1 MTAVA
6 SPPRSRIR
14 VRRLAVGLVLV
25 VGLTACGEGNP
36 EAPLGPLKDGLP
48 ALAGRVPGTV
58 TRAGGTDTADVVA
71 KLQAAITSKG
81 GAVAT
86 VVDHSAR
93 AARAGTSFPEVVTV
107 VGGSPATQVPL
118 LRLDQ
123 RAGVLL
129 PERYLVRQDVEGG
142 AVTVTYDSAD
152 YVAAVSGIGDAAAS
166 APLATGAADVAYAAT
181 GHDPQALPTP
191 LIGVTPARFVVSV
204 FGSADVPVTVG
215 RLTRAAGRAPTS
227 NAAAV
232 DLAAGSAT
240 DGPVIRPTSAVLV
253 NVPEAEGPLLQA
265 APSMALEFPL
275 RFLVWID
282 DQNRTLIG
290 YPSPASLAARHG
302 VAATDPA
309 VVKLTTE
316 ADRLART
323 AAGLLQ

>member
-1 MTAVA
+1 
-6 SPPRSRIR
+6 
-14 VRRLAVGLVLV
+14 VRRLAVGLALAAV
-25 VGLTACGEGNP
+25 LTACGEGNP
-36 EAPLGPLKDGLP
+36 EAALGPLKDGVP

-58 TRAGGTDTADVVA
+58 TRTGGSDTAAVVA
-71 KLQAAITSKG
+71 KLQTAITSKG

-86 VVDHSAR
+86 VVDHSAQT
-93 AARAGTSFPEVVTV
+93 AKAGTAFPKVITV

-129 PERYLVRQDVEGG
+129 PERYLVRQDIDGG
-142 AVTVTYDSAD
+142 GVSVTYDSAN
-152 YVAAVSGIGDAAAS
+152 YVAALSGIRDATAS
-166 APLATGAADVAYAAT
+166 TPLAAGAADVAYAAT
-181 GHDPQALPTP
+181 GNDPQAVPTP
-191 LIGVTPARFVVSV
+191 LVGITPARFVLSV

-215 RLTRAAGRAPTS
+215 RLTRAAGRAPTA
-227 NAAAV
+227 NAATI
-232 DLAAGSAT
+232 DLAAGSAAG
-240 DGPVIRPTSAVLV
+240 GPAIRPTSTVLV

-265 APSMALEFPL
+265 APSMAIEFPL
-275 RFLVWID
+275 RFVIWID
-282 DQNRTLIG
+282 DQNRTQIG